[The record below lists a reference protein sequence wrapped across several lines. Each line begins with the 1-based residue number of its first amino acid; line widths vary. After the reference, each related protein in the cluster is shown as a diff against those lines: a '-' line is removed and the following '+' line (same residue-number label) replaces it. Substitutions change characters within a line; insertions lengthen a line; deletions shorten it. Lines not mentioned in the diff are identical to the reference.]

1 MKTDSELRDDV
12 ISELQWDPQITDP
25 NAIGVAVQDGAVT
38 LTGNVPTYAERL
50 AAARAAERV
59 YGVKAVAND
68 LQVKL
73 AGAPR
78 DDSDIAK
85 AIAHVLEWN
94 VQVPEGKVHAEVRN
108 GWVTLDGEVGY
119 DYQRREVD
127 RMVRQ
132 VRGVIGVTDTITVKP
147 PASPL
152 KVQEVI
158 EDAFKREAEVDA
170 RHISVAVS
178 DHTAKLYGHVHSVQE
193 ATAARAAAA
202 SAPGSP
208 PWRAISWSPLRRPR
222 AGDRRISPRAGPP
235 HPRCVRR
242 RPRRRPFA
250 GPSSCGRE
258 SPRPVRMILDFPNGP
273 VAARSRM
280 HHAIGRSWALTPA
293 PVPSFRSA
301 RFSQSLPW

>member
-1 MKTDSELRDDV
+1 MKSDSELRVDV
-12 ISELQWDPQITDP
+12 ISELQWDPQISDP

-38 LTGNVPTYAERL
+38 LTGHVPTYTEKL
-50 AAARAAERV
+50 AATRTAERV

-73 AGAPR
+73 ADAPR
-78 DDSDIAK
+78 DDSDIAR

-94 VQVPEGKVHAEVRN
+94 VQVPEGKVHAEVKN
-108 GWVTLDGEVGY
+108 GWVTLDGEVDY
-119 DYQRREVD
+119 DFQRREVE

-147 PASPL
+147 LASPQ

-170 RHISVAVS
+170 RHISVGVS

-202 SAPGSP
+202 SAPGISAVESHLVVSP
-208 PWRAISWSPLRRPR
+208 
-222 AGDRRISPRAGPP
+222 
-235 HPRCVRR
+235 
-242 RPRRRPFA
+242 
-250 GPSSCGRE
+250 
-258 SPRPVRMILDFPNGP
+258 
-273 VAARSRM
+273 
-280 HHAIGRSWALTPA
+280 
-293 PVPSFRSA
+293 
-301 RFSQSLPW
+301 